1 MDLSGRIALVTGASR
16 GIGAAIARRLA
27 EVGADVAV
35 GYASNRTAAE
45 EQTACISGMGRRA
58 VAVGSDVSDPVA
70 IEEMT
75 GIVEAELGSVDILI
89 SNAGIAPQ
97 QSLEEIT
104 VEDWDRV
111 MAVNLRPAFLLA
123 KRLAPGVRGGRAGR
137 RCRAM
142 RSRVGYS
149 PDVFRLGGWVV
160 PRRSPKPSWRSSP
173 IRLSRLRL
181 SRWTA
186 GCTHVSV
193 VAGQAGERG
202 LSKLA

>member
-58 VAVGSDVSDPVA
+58 VAVGSDVSDPA
-70 IEEMT
+70 ALEEMA

-111 MAVNLRPAFLLA
+111 MDVNLRPAFLLA
-123 KRLAPGVRGGRAGR
+123 KQLAPGMRGREWGRIVFISSVAAFTGGSGGTPSTASKAGLIR
-137 RCRAM
+137 PLHALA
-142 RSRVGYS
+142 RSLPPYCV
-149 PDVFRLGGWVV
+149 
-160 PRRSPKPSWRSSP
+160 
-173 IRLSRLRL
+173 
-181 SRWTA
+181 T
-186 GCTHVSV
+186 
-193 VAGQAGERG
+193 
-202 LSKLA
+202 